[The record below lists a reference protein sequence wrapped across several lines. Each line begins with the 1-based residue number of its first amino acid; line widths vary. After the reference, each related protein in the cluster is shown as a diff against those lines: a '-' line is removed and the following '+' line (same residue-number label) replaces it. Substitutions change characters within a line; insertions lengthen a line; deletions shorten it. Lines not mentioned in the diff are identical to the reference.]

1 MTNTFKYPPSA
12 ANGKLLLSSDA
23 NREAIFSA
31 IQTKN
36 GERVYRAG
44 YGNDLDELRTIP
56 DLSEVILRL
65 EDDVN
70 DSLGDYQPL
79 AISINGSPSEDGQID
94 LYLLYEDDQESNTLE
109 IRF

>member
-1 MTNTFKYPPSA
+1 MTKTFKYPPSA

-44 YGNDLDELRTIP
+44 YGNDLDELRTIS
-56 DLSEVILRL
+56 DLTEVITRM
-65 EDDVN
+65 EADVY

-79 AISINGSPSEDGQID
+79 AISIEGNPSEDGQIN
-94 LYLLYEDDQESNTLE
+94 LYLLYEDNEQQGNIE